1 MSHHSKYTPLATA
14 LALLVSGGATA
25 APLFEPATGP
35 AGRAGTDAGWA
46 HLQAEPSTDIVQ
58 ALRMNVAA
66 LSDDR
71 LELPLGERMLQ
82 VRRIREEAAADGS
95 LVWYGAEEDA
105 AAPLAVS
112 AQGAAAPA
120 SVILVQAVDGSVTG
134 TIRDRQQRYDLRPV
148 GHGEHALVKVDEH
161 GLPPMHPLGMPSLPA
176 PPAPPPAP
184 DVQARSGDPGGWAT
198 IRVLVIATQGAI
210 NAYGGNMRAKAEL
223 AVAESNEGFKNGW
236 TNIRMELAD
245 YRTTGFPDGRMGDD
259 LGRLQ
264 NPGDGQLDEVHALRD
279 AARADVVV
287 MLTDGKDACGVGY
300 INAPASHAFAVVG
313 WRCATGNY
321 TFAHEVGHV
330 LGANHDRANA
340 SGSPYPYGH
349 GYQFSLGSGE
359 RFRTIMSYDCPGG
372 CTRINSCSNP
382 GITYGGARTGD
393 AATADNQRVLVQRK
407 HVVAGFR

>member
-35 AGRAGTDAGWA
+35 APRAGTDAGWA

-372 CTRINSCSNP
+372 CTRINSWSNP

>member
-1 MSHHSKYTPLATA
+1 MSRYSNYTPLATA
-14 LALLVSGGATA
+14 LALLVSGGAA
-25 APLFEPATGP
+25 ASPLFEPAAGP
-35 AGRAGTDAGWA
+35 ALHAGTDAEWA
-46 HLQAEPSTDIVQ
+46 RLQADPSTDVVQ

-66 LSDDR
+66 LSGDR
-71 LELPLGERMLQ
+71 LELPLGERVLQ
-82 VRRIREEAAADGS
+82 VRRLREEATADGS
-95 LVWYGAEEDA
+95 VVWYGAEEDA

-120 SVILVQAVDGSVTG
+120 SVILVRAVDGSVTG
-134 TIRDRQQRYDLRPV
+134 TIRHRQQRYDVRPV
-148 GHGEHALVKVDEH
+148 GDGGHALVKVDER
-161 GLPPMHPLGMPSLPA
+161 GLPPLHPLGMPSLPA
-176 PPAPPPAP
+176 PPPDAP
-184 DVQARSGDPGGWAT
+184 DAQVRGGDPGGWAT

-223 AVAESNEGFKNGW
+223 AVAESNEGFRNGW

-245 YRTTGFPDGRMGDD
+245 YRTTGFPDGRMGED

-300 INAPASHAFAVVG
+300 LNAPASHAFAVVG

-321 TFAHEVGHV
+321 SFAHEVGHV

-372 CTRINSCSNP
+372 CTRINTWSNP
-382 GITYGGARTGD
+382 NITYGSARTGD
-393 AATADNQRVLVQRK
+393 AATADNQRVLAQRK
-407 HVVAGFR
+407 YVVAGFR

>member
-1 MSHHSKYTPLATA
+1 MSHYSNYTPLATA
-14 LALLVSGGATA
+14 LALLVAGGAAA
-25 APLFEPATGP
+25 APLFEPA
-35 AGRAGTDAGWA
+35 AGLATHAGTDAGWA
-46 HLQAEPSTDIVQ
+46 RLQADPSAAAVQ
-58 ALRMNVAA
+58 AVRMNVAA
-66 LSDDR
+66 LSGDR

-82 VRRIREEAAADGS
+82 VRRIREEATADGS
-95 LVWYGAEEDA
+95 MVWYGAEEDA

-112 AQGAAAPA
+112 AQGATAPA
-120 SVILVQAVDGSVTG
+120 SVILVRAVDGSVTG
-134 TIRDRQQRYDLRPV
+134 TIRHRQDRYDVRPV
-148 GHGEHALVKVDEH
+148 GAGGHALVKVEER
-161 GLPPMHPLGMPSLPA
+161 GLPPQHPLATPWL
-176 PPAPPPAP
+176 PAPPPAP
-184 DVQARSGDPGGWAT
+184 DAHIRSGDPGGWAT

-223 AVAESNEGFKNGW
+223 AVAESNEGYVNGR

-264 NPGDGQLDEVHALRD
+264 NAGDGQLDEVHGLRD
-279 AARADVVV
+279 ASRADVVV
-287 MLTDGKDACGVGY
+287 LLTDGNDACGVGY
-300 INAPASHAFAVVG
+300 LNAPASHAFAVVG

-321 TFAHEVGHV
+321 SFAHEIGHV

-340 SGSPYPYGH
+340 SDSPYPYGH
-349 GYQFSLGSGE
+349 GYQFRLGSGE

-372 CTRINSCSNP
+372 CTRLNTWSNP
-382 GITYGGARTGD
+382 DITYGGARTGD

>member
-14 LALLVSGGATA
+14 LALLVTGGAIA
-25 APLFEPATGP
+25 APLFEPAAGP
-35 AGRAGTDAGWA
+35 AMRAPTHAGWA
-46 HLQAEPSTDIVQ
+46 RLQADPSTDNVQ
-58 ALRMNVAA
+58 AVRMNVAA
-66 LSDDR
+66 LSGDR
-71 LELPLGERMLQ
+71 LELLLGEQVLQ
-82 VRRIREEAAADGS
+82 VRRIREEATADGGV
-95 LVWYGAEEDA
+95 VWYGAEEDA

-120 SVILVQAVDGSVTG
+120 SVILVRAVDGSVTG
-134 TIRDRQQRYDLRPV
+134 TIRHRQQRYDVRPV
-148 GHGEHALVKVDEH
+148 GEGEHALVTVDEH
-161 GLPPMHPLGMPSLPA
+161 RLPPMHPLGTPSL
-176 PPAPPPAP
+176 PAPPPAP
-184 DVQARSGDPGGWAT
+184 DVHIRSGDPGGWAT
-198 IRVLVIATQGAI
+198 IRVLVMATQGAI
-210 NAYGGNMRAKAEL
+210 NAYGGNMLAKAEL
-223 AVAESNEGFKNGW
+223 AVAESNQGYLNGW

-245 YRTTGFPDGRMGDD
+245 YRTTSFPDGPMGAD

-264 NPGDGQLDEVHALRD
+264 NAGDGQLDEVHALRD
-279 AARADVVV
+279 ASRADVVV
-287 MLTDGKDACGVGY
+287 LMTDGKDACGVGY
-300 INAPASHAFAVVG
+300 LNAPASHAFAVVG

-330 LGANHDRANA
+330 LGANHDRGNA

-359 RFRTIMSYDCPGG
+359 RFRTIMAYDCPGG
-372 CTRINSCSNP
+372 CTRINTWSNP

>member
-1 MSHHSKYTPLATA
+1 MQ
-14 LALLVSGGATA
+14 GN
-25 APLFEPATGP
+25 PA
-35 AGRAGTDAGWA
+35 
-46 HLQAEPSTDIVQ
+46 
-58 ALRMNVAA
+58 
-66 LSDDR
+66 
-71 LELPLGERMLQ
+71 
-82 VRRIREEAAADGS
+82 
-95 LVWYGAEEDA
+95 
-105 AAPLAVS
+105 
-112 AQGAAAPA
+112 
-120 SVILVQAVDGSVTG
+120 
-134 TIRDRQQRYDLRPV
+134 RPV
-148 GHGEHALVKVDEH
+148 
-161 GLPPMHPLGMPSLPA
+161 
-176 PPAPPPAP
+176 PPPAP
-184 DVQARSGDPGGWAT
+184 DAHIRSGDPGGWAT

-223 AVAESNEGFKNGW
+223 AVAESNEGFKNGR

-264 NPGDGQLDEVHALRD
+264 SLGDGQLDEVHALRD

-321 TFAHEVGHV
+321 SFAHEVGHV

-372 CTRINSCSNP
+372 CTRINSWSNP
-382 GITYGGARTGD
+382 DITYGGARTGD

>member
-1 MSHHSKYTPLATA
+1 MSRFSNYTPLATA
-14 LALLVSGGATA
+14 LALLVTGGAAA
-25 APLFEPATGP
+25 APLFEPAAGP
-35 AGRAGTDAGWA
+35 ALHAGTDAEWA
-46 HLQAEPSTDIVQ
+46 RLQADPSTDVVQ

-66 LSDDR
+66 LSGDR
-71 LELPLGERMLQ
+71 LELPLGERVLQ
-82 VRRIREEAAADGS
+82 VRRIREEATADGS
-95 LVWYGAEEDA
+95 MVWYGAEEDA

-120 SVILVQAVDGSVTG
+120 SVILVRAVDGSVTG
-134 TIRDRQQRYDLRPV
+134 TIRHRQQRYDVRPV
-148 GHGEHALVKVDEH
+148 GDGEHALVKVDEH
-161 GLPPMHPLGMPSLPA
+161 GLPPMHPLGTPSLPA
-176 PPAPPPAP
+176 PPP
-184 DVQARSGDPGGWAT
+184 DAQVRSGDPGGWAT

-223 AVAESNEGFKNGW
+223 AVAESNEGFINGW

-245 YRTTGFPDGRMGDD
+245 YRTTPFPDGRMGED

-264 NPGDGQLDEVHALRD
+264 NPRDGQLDEVHALRD

-300 INAPASHAFAVVG
+300 INAPASYAFAVVG
-313 WRCATGNY
+313 WQCATGNY
-321 TFAHEVGHV
+321 SFAHEVGHV
-330 LGANHDRANA
+330 LGANHDRDNA
-340 SGSPYPYGH
+340 SDSPYPYGH
-349 GYQFSLGSGE
+349 GYQFRLDSGE

-372 CTRINSCSNP
+372 CTRINTWSNP
-382 GITYGGARTGD
+382 NITYGGARTGD

>member
-1 MSHHSKYTPLATA
+1 MSHHADYMPLATA
-14 LALLVSGGATA
+14 LALLMTGGASA
-25 APLFEPATGP
+25 APLFEIAQGP
-35 AGRAGTDAGWA
+35 AARAGADAGWA
-46 HLQAEPSTDIVQ
+46 RLQADPSTDAVQ

-66 LSDDR
+66 LAGDR
-71 LELPLGERMLQ
+71 LELPLGGQVLQ
-82 VRRIREEAAADGS
+82 VRRIREEATADGGM
-95 LVWYGAEEDA
+95 VWYGAEQDA

-112 AQGAAAPA
+112 AQGATVPA
-120 SVILVQAVDGSVTG
+120 SVILVRAADGSVTG
-134 TIRDRQQRYDLRPV
+134 TLRHHQDRYDVRPV
-148 GHGEHALVKVDEH
+148 GAGEHALVKVNEG
-161 GLPPMHPLGMPSLPA
+161 GLPPQHPLGMPSLPA
-176 PPAPPPAP
+176 PPPVP
-184 DVQARSGDPGGWAT
+184 DAQVRSGDPGAWAT

-223 AVAESNEGFKNGW
+223 AVAESNQGYRNGW

-245 YRTTGFPDGRMGDD
+245 YRTTWFPDGRMGED

-264 NPGDGQLDEVHALRD
+264 NPRDGQLDEVHAVRD
-279 AARADVVV
+279 AVGADVVV
-287 MLTDGKDACGVGY
+287 LLTDGKDACGVGY

-321 TFAHEVGHV
+321 TFAHEIGHV

-349 GYQFSLGSGE
+349 GYQFSLPSGE

-372 CTRINSCSNP
+372 CTRLNTWSNP
-382 GITYGGARTGD
+382 DITYGGARTGD
-393 AATADNQRVLVQRK
+393 AATADNQRVLAQRK